1 MKKIILIC
9 LSAILLIGIVF
20 YLVTRQIHIKSDSL
34 SDYHIFDAY
43 VDQKLSDEGM
53 MIFPDADTVKQY
65 SKSNVSNEVRKNEE
79 SDQFPDHVLL
89 TVVHDCTCLGRKRK
103 Q

>member
-34 SDYHIFDAY
+34 SDYLIFDAY

-65 SKSNVSNEVRKNEE
+65 SNALNRR
-79 SDQFPDHVLL
+79 F
-89 TVVHDCTCLGRKRK
+89 G
-103 Q
+103 